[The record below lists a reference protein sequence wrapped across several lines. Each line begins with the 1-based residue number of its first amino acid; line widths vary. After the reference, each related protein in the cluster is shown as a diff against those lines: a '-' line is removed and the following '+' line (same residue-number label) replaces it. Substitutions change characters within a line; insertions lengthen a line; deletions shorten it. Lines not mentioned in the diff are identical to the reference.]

1 MTCPNKWLTSRNCG
15 VRLGVRLRS
24 LPALTF
30 LGICDSHPKH
40 QTSSILWT
48 SPRACWIEG
57 ILERTQFNPF
67 TLQIRKQV
75 PRQGVCVGRIFQ
87 VYTVGQVPD
96 LIAHNAQAWV
106 LSFRVPHPMSL
117 DSSGVG
123 AAPFHHVSSKILLP
137 GVASPAMILSCHSE

>member
-1 MTCPNKWLTSRNCG
+1 MRWLDGLTDLMNMKFGKLWEMLKDREAWSAAVHRLQRVRLDLVTKQQPTMCKDPLFSPHPCQHLWFLAFLIG

-24 LPALTF
+24 FPALTF
-30 LGICDSHPKH
+30 LGICASHPKH

-75 PRQGVCVGRIFQ
+75 PR
-87 VYTVGQVPD
+87 
-96 LIAHNAQAWV
+96 
-106 LSFRVPHPMSL
+106 
-117 DSSGVG
+117 
-123 AAPFHHVSSKILLP
+123 
-137 GVASPAMILSCHSE
+137 

>member
-30 LGICDSHPKH
+30 LGICDSHPKQ

-48 SPRACWIEG
+48 SPRTCWIEG

-75 PRQGVCVGRIFQ
+75 PRQGVCVGCVFQ
-87 VYTVGQVPD
+87 VYTVGQVSDPT
-96 LIAHNAQAWV
+96 AHNAQAGPFP
-106 LSFRVPHPMSL
+106 LGPPHPMSL

-123 AAPFHHVSSKILLP
+123 AAPFHHVSGKILSL
-137 GVASPAMILSCHSE
+137 GVAPPAMILSCHSE